1 MAFPPTFCKLGSNLN
16 DMLTKKYN
24 FKNQTIFRQN
34 VNSDTTFESRLGYVG
49 DKSNRVD
56 GGFKVTHKQPNSF
69 FAESEVDVNTSGQ
82 ISAKLTSKK
91 IGDGLTLTVEGCE
104 KPSGCAK
111 AEYRGESFTAG
122 VGVGSCGA
130 SNSTMLCACGTF
142 GADNIVFGL
151 GGKYNV
157 SSKEVGS
164 LDAGFEF
171 RKNNFTLTAKSQEK
185 GEKLNI
191 GYHYTTPSKQQI
203 GAMMEWPLASTLE
216 QKVFTLSAEQQ
227 INQQSSISMK
237 ASSNGTVT
245 GFGETKLSNPGV
257 KVSASA
263 QWDAIKRTA
272 CPDLFGVQLTFG
284 DN

>member
-1 MAFPPTFCKLGSNLN
+1 MAFPPTFCKLGNNLN
-16 DMLTKKYN
+16 DLLTKKYN

-34 VNSDTTFESRLGYVG
+34 INSDTTFESRLGYVG

-56 GGFKVTHKQPNSF
+56 GIFKVTNKKSNSF
-69 FAESEVDVNTSGQ
+69 VAESEVNVNTSGQ
-82 ISAKLTSKK
+82 ISGKLTSKK
-91 IGDGLTLTVEGCE
+91 LGEGLTLTLEGSE
-104 KPSGCAK
+104 KPSGCMK

-122 VGVGSCGA
+122 VGVGSCDP
-130 SNSTMLCACGTF
+130 SNSATVCACGTF

-151 GGKYNV
+151 GGKYNA
-157 SSKEVGS
+157 SSNEVGS

-171 RKNNFTLTAKSQEK
+171 RKNNFTLTAKSHDK
-185 GEKLNI
+185 GEKLNV

-203 GAMMEWPLASTLE
+203 GATMEWPLASTLDP
-216 QKVFTLSAEQQ
+216 KVFTLCAEQQ
-227 INQQSSISMK
+227 ISQHSSISMK
-237 ASSNGTVT
+237 ADSKGTLV
-245 GFGETKLSNPGV
+245 GFGEKKFMNPSV